1 MTNDGVGSVKDDGPG
16 SAGLKAAVKGLIPR
30 WVVIRRLRQ
39 STSRSILLTFDDGP
53 HSEVTPAVLERLSAY
68 DARAVF
74 FVIGRRAKKLVP
86 LLKRITASG
95 HVIGNHSHLHRDRYV
110 LPDLPQ
116 ASFVSYYRDCAR
128 CQRVVAASGAD
139 ARLFRPPGGR
149 LTLTTMTVPKLLGLR
164 CVTWSQEVKD
174 WAFRHPDEARAG
186 ANQLLERVRPGD
198 IVLLHDDNSNVI
210 PMLDVMLPALRSRG
224 YDLHNGVDRL

>member
-1 MTNDGVGSVKDDGPG
+1 MD
-16 SAGLKAAVKGLIPR
+16 
-30 WVVIRRLRQ
+30 
-39 STSRSILLTFDDGP
+39 
-53 HSEVTPAVLERLSAY
+53 ERLSVY

-86 LLKRITASG
+86 LLERITALG

-116 ASFVSYYRDCAR
+116 ASFVYLPRLRAVPAGSRGIRSGRQA
-128 CQRVVAASGAD
+128 VPASGRSVDAD
-139 ARLFRPPGGR
+139 HHDGAQASRAALRHLVAGGQGR
-149 LTLTTMTVPKLLGLR
+149 
-164 CVTWSQEVKD
+164 
-174 WAFRHPDEARAG
+174 AFRHPDEARAG

-198 IVLLHDDNSNVI
+198 IVLLHDNSNVI

-224 YDLHNGVDRL
+224 YDLHNGIDRL